1 MNHTLD
7 LVAYARVAIPVTC
20 HNLSRVH
27 LTNPLL
33 LDITKLVTI
42 EPFGVLNF
50 TLVHGGDVQVDPDT
64 SRVAWPKRLY

>member
-1 MNHTLD
+1 MKSTLD
-7 LVAYARVAIPVTC
+7 LIAYARIAIPVAC

-33 LDITKLVTI
+33 LDTTKLVTV
-42 EPFGVLNF
+42 EPFGIPNF
-50 TLVHGGDVQVDPDT
+50 TLVRSGDVQVDPDT